1 MLSPLELPVAMKD
14 QMSTELPRGKT
25 IVDVFADYMR
35 YLFES
40 TETLFKSSEPN
51 VRWDSISS
59 IELVLSHPNGWG
71 GPQQSQLRSA
81 AIKAGIVSNTPAGRA
96 QVHFVAEGEACF
108 NFCATEIQA
117 GETLEVRR
125 TVPIQSWI
133 LTRSQPGEQV
143 LIIDAGGGTIDIN
156 TYKVLSTG
164 PLHVEELYEPKCG
177 SAPS

>member
-81 AIKAGIVSNTPAGRA
+81 AIKAGIVSDTPVGRA